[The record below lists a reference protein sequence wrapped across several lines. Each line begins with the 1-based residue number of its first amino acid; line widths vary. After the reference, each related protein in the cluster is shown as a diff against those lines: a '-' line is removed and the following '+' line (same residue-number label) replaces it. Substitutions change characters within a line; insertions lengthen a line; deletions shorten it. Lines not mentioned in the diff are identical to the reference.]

1 MIEKFENYQLQT
13 THQDIASDLGTSR
26 EVVSRIL
33 KEFER
38 KGQIALYR
46 NIIQLLKLAQ
56 QACLSLLNVSK
67 TQNCQYE
74 HPV

>member
-1 MIEKFENYQLQT
+1 MGIRLEDYLIEKAENYQLQA
-13 THQDIASDLGTSR
+13 THQDIANDLGTSR

-46 NIIQLLKLAQ
+46 NKIQLLKLAQ
-56 QACLSLLNVSK
+56 
-67 TQNCQYE
+67 
-74 HPV
+74 